1 MKHRTLVL
9 FLLLALVTHMSAV
22 VPAGYYYLADGKKQ
36 AELKTALNDIVSSGI
51 FLSYGAGVDYTW
63 QGFYHTDR
71 NPLDSTVT
79 DRYSNI
85 IRKQTDYNG
94 VSGMHIEHSLPK
106 SWWGGY
112 VNNAYKDL
120 NHLYPAD
127 GLTNST
133 KNDLPLGEVELPA
146 KNENP

>member
-1 MKHRTLVL
+1 MKHLTALII
-9 FLLLALVTHMSAV
+9 LLAALAIQMNAA

-85 IRKQTDYNG
+85 IRKQGDYNG
-94 VSGMHIEHSLPK
+94 VSGRIE
-106 SWWGGY
+106 
-112 VNNAYKDL
+112 VI
-120 NHLYPAD
+120 
-127 GLTNST
+127 
-133 KNDLPLGEVELPA
+133 
-146 KNENP
+146 